1 MSVIKPSIKT
11 LMQDLLNKPFSL
23 LTDNEKNQLLKNG
36 LITQEKLDRFL
47 KESLLA
53 NREILNRNDKGENN
67 QNKKDSNPGSFS
79 LTAYQTPQDQAQKSS
94 TDNKGAD
101 EAAKQAAQTQTGAQ
115 KKETKEK
122 EKEKLEEIMGINR
135 DDIEYGEYGEG
146 HSSGSHGG
154 DPLGSTTPGE
164 DKRDYG
170 ADSLLAWAK
179 QNAKSSEDISLVD
192 RLELTKK
199 GSKEDRDKLDH
210 YTDGQGIAQ
219 LGSSGG
225 TGLNERDW
233 FELMRMQG
241 DQFIGLAK
249 AKDPNLSD
257 QAARNQARSLLI
269 GRVQEYTKA
278 GISDGNLIGVLIGKG
293 MTAQQFKDS
302 PEEKAR
308 YERYE
313 KAKSGAYDWGAM
325 MSELRSKN
333 IDTGFVE
340 NFTGMDQSNA
350 NLFTENLFYESY
362 ANIDKLSKDLHYF
375 QDKALGFNLIF
386 ACDSSKDHNGA
397 LHMNHGSLTGLAAD
411 DKNPTI
417 VLSPRNDADMMKM
430 IFRLSFIPRKEEH
443 EKDKQ
448 ISGMPWLDKPLD
460 ESEKKLMA
468 MLADNSLSSEEKIKQ
483 FNAYLDS
490 HGLEKNIGVAN
501 YMLKG
506 HGWGGGIALHDN
518 GTYDNGDKGIMAL
531 MGLSISAHVDQARI
545 HQQSCSTAV
554 GGERSNIG
562 VGNDTINDF
571 APSTT
576 KVVSVGANAIHWNG
590 QGEHYQNV
598 SYIHGNLV
606 NEGQITEKQYY
617 ARTGLN
623 DTIRQEEKD
632 ALSMWTR
639 NENGITVRKPQE
651 TPTNSN
657 QESLLA
663 SNN

>member
-1 MSVIKPSIKT
+1 LNIYRPPMSAIKPSIKT
-11 LMQDLLNKPFSL
+11 LMLDLLSKPLSL
-23 LTDNEKNQLLKNG
+23 LTDTEKNQLLKNG
-36 LITQEKLDRFL
+36 LISQEKLDQML
-47 KESLLA
+47 KESVFS
-53 NREILNRNDKGENN
+53 KKENLDRKEN
-67 QNKKDSNPGSFS
+67 ENKNAGAFSF
-79 LTAYQTPQDQAQKSS
+79 TAFQAPQDDNQAQKSS
-94 TDNKGAD
+94 TDNKGAEVIAK
-101 EAAKQAAQTQTGAQ
+101 EAVKLDTSITKKQEEK
-115 KKETKEK
+115 KKEEEK
-122 EKEKLEEIMGINR
+122 NLIQLMGINFN
-135 DDIEYGEYGEG
+135 DIEYGDYRNGN
-146 HSSGSHGG
+146 SSGSHGG

-164 DKRDYG
+164 DKRDFG

-179 QNAKSSEDISLVD
+179 QNAKSSEDISLAD
-192 RLELTKK
+192 RLELSKK
-199 GSKEDRDKLDH
+199 GSKAERDKLDH

-225 TGLNERDW
+225 TGLSDRDW

-302 PEEKAR
+302 PEEQSR
-308 YERYE
+308 YERYN
-313 KAKSGAYDWGAM
+313 KAKSGSYNWGAM
-325 MSELRSKN
+325 MSELGSKK

-340 NFTGMDQSNA
+340 RFTGMDQSNA

-362 ANIDKLSKDLHYF
+362 ASIDKLSKDLHYF

-386 ACDSSKDHNGA
+386 ACDSSRDHNGA

-417 VLSPRNDADMMKM
+417 VLSPRSDADMMKM
-430 IFRLSFIPRKEEH
+430 IFRLSFIP
-443 EKDKQ
+443 KDK
-448 ISGMPWLDKPLD
+448 SADGKEWLGRELNQ
-460 ESEKKLMA
+460 EELGLMK
-468 MLADNSLSSEEKIKQ
+468 MLADKNLSSEEKIKQ

-506 HGWGGGIALHDN
+506 HGWGGGIALHDS

-531 MGLSISAHVDQARI
+531 MGLSISANVDQARI

-554 GGERSNIG
+554 GGNNSNIG
-562 VGNDTINDF
+562 VGNNTINDF

-576 KVVSVGANAIHWNG
+576 KVVSVGADAIHWNG

-598 SYIHGNLV
+598 SWIHGNMV

-617 ARTGLN
+617 ARMGLN
-623 DTIRQEEKD
+623 DTIRKEEKD
-632 ALSMWTR
+632 ALSLWTR
-639 NENGITVRKPQE
+639 NEDGITVKKE
-651 TPTNSN
+651 KEPTSSKNK
-657 QESLLA
+657 EDLFT

>member
-23 LTDNEKNQLLKNG
+23 LTDNEKNQLLRNG
-36 LITQEKLDRFL
+36 LITQEKIDRFL

-53 NREILNRNDKGENN
+53 NREIPNRNDKGENN
-67 QNKKDSNPGSFS
+67 QNKKDSNTGSFS
-79 LTAYQTPQDQAQKSS
+79 LTAYQAPQDQAQKSS

-101 EAAKQAAQTQTGAQ
+101 QAAKEAAKVDVNAQ
-115 KKETKEK
+115 KKSDAKKQEEEK
-122 EKEKLEEIMGINR
+122 DKLDIMKINK

-146 HSSGSHGG
+146 HNSGSHGG

-179 QNAKSSEDISLVD
+179 QNAKSSEDISLAD
-192 RLELTKK
+192 RLELTKQ
-199 GSKEDRDKLDH
+199 GSKSERDKLDH

-219 LGSSGG
+219 LGSSSG
-225 TGLNERDW
+225 TGLNDRDW

-241 DQFIGLAK
+241 DQFIGLAR
-249 AKDPNLSD
+249 ANGNLSD
-257 QAARNQARSLLI
+257 QEARNQARSLLI
-269 GRVQEYTKA
+269 GRIQEYTKA
-278 GISDGNLIGVLIGKG
+278 GVTDGNLIGVLIGKG

-302 PEEKAR
+302 PEEQAR
-308 YERYE
+308 YERYN
-313 KAKSGAYDWGAM
+313 KAKSGSYDWAAM

-340 NFTGMDQSNA
+340 RFTGMDQSNA

-386 ACDSSKDHNGA
+386 ACDSSQDHNGA

-417 VLSPRNDADMMKM
+417 VLSPRNDTDMMKM
-430 IFRLSFIPRKEEH
+430 IFRLSFIP
-443 EKDKQ
+443 KDKSV
-448 ISGMPWLDKPLD
+448 SGKEWLGRELNQ
-460 ESEKKLMA
+460 EELSLMR
-468 MLADNSLSSEEKIKQ
+468 MLANSSLSSEEKIKQ

-506 HGWGGGIALHDN
+506 HGWGGGIALHDS

-531 MGLSISAHVDQARI
+531 MGLSISANVDQARI

-554 GGERSNIG
+554 GGEKSNIG

-598 SYIHGNLV
+598 SWIHGNMV

-632 ALSMWTR
+632 ALSLWTR
-639 NENGITVRKPQE
+639 NEDGITVKKE
-651 TPTNSN
+651 TTSS
-657 QESLLA
+657 QK
-663 SNN
+663 